1 MVQAD
6 NGGGGGPTLDPK
18 AHANERELFKI
29 FGFEYWSVDWA
40 ANDWLTSAARIRS
53 VAKDVRTTITQLESG
68 DGTKDNPAW
77 TGPSAV
83 AACASMEQLAKSLDT
98 RASEIDKARLGMEQ
112 VTKDSSWAREQWY
125 ARVYPIKTTLDE
137 RDYQRISGPD
147 GVDHA
152 RMAQDEQALYAKR
165 DAEAK
170 KILTELN
177 QRIATSTASMPVD
190 YVPPQDPYSGSVAGG
205 GTGGGG
211 GNTTTRSVGDVRGP
225 KGGGTGLEPVRPPV
239 GPIVDPIPPDRPICV
254 LPPPILPETP
264 DCELPPPEPPVI
276 DNGGTDVISMDGT
289 GTGTTQFP
297 STGGAGGVSTGHAGV
312 GGVSA
317 GGGGSVGAL
326 GMGGLG
332 GRGVPGLGAA
342 GRGVS
347 AVGAGSGRGGA
358 RGPGSSVRGATGT
371 GKYGTPLVG
380 VRALEAPGPR
390 ASAPA
395 LVDAEPVRVDAAPA
409 QPAGRDALA
418 DESAR
423 WARVEPWVQDLAPR
437 VGGRGRTGVKW
448 PVSTVSPA
456 RTKRPG
462 SRAPRRVRRASG
474 SDAAPHPEATR
485 RRASMPLA
493 AMMLNGRARAT
504 VSPSRASA
512 SREKRVDR

>member
-190 YVPPQDPYSGSVAGG
+190 YVPPQDPYSGSAAGG

-211 GNTTTRSVGDVRGP
+211 GSTTPRSVGDVRGP

-276 DNGGTDVISMDGT
+276 DNGGTDVISMDGS
-289 GTGTTQFP
+289 GTGTTHIP
-297 STGGAGGVSTGHAGV
+297 STGGTGGVSTGHPGV

-317 GGGGSVGAL
+317 GGAGSLGAL
-326 GMGGLG
+326 GMGALG

-347 AVGAGSGRGGA
+347 AVGAGSGRAGT
-358 RGPGSSVRGATGT
+358 RGPGSSIRGASGT

-380 VRALEAPGPR
+380 G
-390 ASAPA
+390 
-395 LVDAEPVRVDAAPA
+395 
-409 QPAGRDALA
+409 Q
-418 DESAR
+418 
-423 WARVEPWVQDLAPR
+423 
-437 VGGRGRTGVKW
+437 GGRGGGSKGVGAGAGGRSAAAGARGTGVAGAPGRSGERAGAAGKGGA
-448 PVSTVSPA
+448 VGAGSGAA
-456 RTKRPG
+456 RGGKGKDRSQVTGVDRLTTEDEETWFEG
-462 SRAPRRVRRASG
+462 AEES
-474 SDAAPHPEATR
+474 
-485 RRASMPLA
+485 
-493 AMMLNGRARAT
+493 
-504 VSPSRASA
+504 SPSVW
-512 SREKRVDR
+512 E